1 MYMTVNHTYLFTNY
15 THSDMFR
22 LERVI
27 TRLFIEPNINASAHF
42 GITKVLQCKNWLRLL
57 Q

>member
-1 MYMTVNHTYLFTNY
+1 MTVNHTYLFTNY